1 MKKWTKSAAAAAAL
15 IAAISLQTGAP
26 AVHAAEAASKT
37 APAGGPTT
45 APAAAS
51 AKTAH
56 ANAVFNQMMRLLKSP
71 SKQAEAVAYMEKNIY
86 QVTPWQATIMVLK
99 LENAEKANLD
109 AWNDK
114 FYRDNVQ
121 QKLIKLMKQG
131 DDLTSLISKTNDKS
145 LKTLFAGAR
154 DSGYRI
160 DTAEGMFYLVLDYP
174 RLQKVRPYVT
184 NDIKSYIDIMTAE
197 TKAPFARDAALSVG
211 WTEAT
216 KRALSDEAFLKSYP
230 TSNRATQVKSLY
242 NLYLGVSMYG
252 LNNTPMFDYDTKKV
266 DPEGKA
272 ALQAAVQ
279 KGDPSKSAYLKKIK
293 GFLEVL
299 EKNHDMLTPEV
310 EEYRKA
316 ATGNW

>member
-1 MKKWTKSAAAAAAL
+1 MMKWTKTTATAAAL
-15 IAAISLQTGAP
+15 IAAISLQGGAA
-26 AVHAAEAASKT
+26 AVHAMNAAPKA
-37 APAGGPTT
+37 APGG
-45 APAAAS
+45 APIVVP

-56 ANAVFNQMMRLLKSP
+56 ANAVFDHMMNLLKSP

-86 QVTPWQATIMVLK
+86 QVTPWQATTMVLK

-121 QKLIKLMKQG
+121 QKLMKLMKKG
-131 DDLTSLISKTNDKS
+131 DDLTSLINKTSDKS
-145 LKTLFAGAR
+145 LKTLFKGAR
-154 DSGYRI
+154 DSGYRLE
-160 DTAEGMFYLVLDYP
+160 TSEGMFYLVLDYP
-174 RLQKVRPYVT
+174 RFQKVRAYVT
-184 NDIKSYIDIMTAE
+184 NDIKSYIDIMTVE
-197 TKAPFARDAALSVG
+197 TKSPFANDAALSVG
-211 WTEAT
+211 WTEVT

-230 TSNRATQVKSLY
+230 ASNRATQVKSLY

-272 ALQAAVQ
+272 ALQAAVS
-279 KGDPSKSAYLKKIK
+279 KGDPSKSGYLKKIK

-299 EKNHDMLTPEV
+299 EKSHDVLTPEV
-310 EEYRKA
+310 EKYRKSV
-316 ATGNW
+316 TSN